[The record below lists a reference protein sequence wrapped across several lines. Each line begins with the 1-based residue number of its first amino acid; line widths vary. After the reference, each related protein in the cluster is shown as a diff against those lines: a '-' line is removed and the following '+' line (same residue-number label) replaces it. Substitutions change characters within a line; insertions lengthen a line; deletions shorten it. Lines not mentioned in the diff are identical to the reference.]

1 MQERAKRLVIAG
13 VLTVADVA
21 TFNNYSGVI
30 WRTWGQHPWARAA
43 LFALFGLWIAS
54 AVAIWGHISND
65 LRRTLR
71 ERHFALSRNPALAP
85 RDPRR
90 DSDV

>member
-1 MQERAKRLVIAG
+1 MQERAKRLAIAV
-13 VLTVADVA
+13 VLTVADVV

-30 WRTWGQHPWARAA
+30 WRTWGQHPRARAA

-54 AVAIWGHISND
+54 AVMIWGHISND
-65 LRRTLR
+65 IRQTLR
-71 ERHFALSRNPALAP
+71 ERDLALSRNPALAP
-85 RDPRR
+85 RNPRR

>member
-1 MQERAKRLVIAG
+1 MQERANRLAIAV

-30 WRTWGQHPWARAA
+30 WRTWGQHPGARAA
-43 LFALFGLWIAS
+43 LFAPFGLWIAS
-54 AVAIWGHISND
+54 AVMIWGHISNG
-65 LRRTLR
+65 LRQTLR
-71 ERHFALSRNPALAP
+71 ERHLALSRNPALAP
-85 RDPRR
+85 RDPRS

>member
-1 MQERAKRLVIAG
+1 MQERAKRLIIAV

-54 AVAIWGHISND
+54 AVVICSHISSH
-65 LRRTLR
+65 
-71 ERHFALSRNPALAP
+71 ERSIPYIH
-85 RDPRR
+85 
-90 DSDV
+90 DVQNLIHKDR